1 MSGICNRKIYRFVAQ
16 KNHTFLIDIFNEVHK
31 EKENSVLLLVG
42 QGPLENE
49 IKEKINRLGLSDS
62 VKFLGQ
68 RDDVSELYQAFDLFL
83 LPSLYEGLPV
93 VGVEAQ
99 AAGLLC
105 VFSSDMTKET
115 KILDSTEFVDLN
127 QNVKE
132 WANKV
137 LKCNEKNERKKQKN
151 VLMNV
156 HYNIESETLK
166 LKEYYLTK
174 I

>member
-1 MSGICNRKIYRFVAQ
+1 VAQ

-49 IKEKINRLGLSDS
+49 IKEKVDRLGLSDS

-68 RDDVSELYQAFDLFL
+68 RDDVSELYQVFDAFL

-105 VFSSDMTKET
+105 VLSSDMTKET
-115 KILDSTEFVDLN
+115 KILDSTEFVDLD
-127 QNVKE
+127 QEVKE
-132 WANKV
+132 WANKI
-137 LKCNEKNERKKQKN
+137 LNNDLNNRKEKCENLVNSQ
-151 VLMNV
+151 
-156 HYNIESETLK
+156 YNIK
-166 LKEYYLTK
+166 KEAVRLEEKYIIK
-174 I
+174 DE